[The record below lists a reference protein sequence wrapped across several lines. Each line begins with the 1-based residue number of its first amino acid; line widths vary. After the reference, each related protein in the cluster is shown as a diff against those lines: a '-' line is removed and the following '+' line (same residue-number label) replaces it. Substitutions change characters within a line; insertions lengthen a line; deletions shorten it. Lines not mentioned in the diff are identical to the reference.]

1 MANTSDKRHS
11 KTITNPK
18 DIEYISKMVPNITE
32 EIVEKQKALQ
42 PGYCLCFGSAFKVP
56 LITKVDLPNPVPESA
71 NCDVL
76 KTWTINQG

>member
-1 MANTSDKRHS
+1 MSQCANFLIF
-11 KTITNPK
+11 KTTHPR
-18 DIEYISKMVPNITE
+18 DIEYIGKMVPNITE

-56 LITKVDLPNPVPESA
+56 LIIKVDLPNPVPASA

-76 KTWTINQG
+76 RTWTINQG